1 MKERRSVAR
10 TAVVVAVLA
19 LAAGSAAAVWRSGAP
34 FALGQEVAAAA
45 RPGDVYMYAATTC
58 GWCRKA
64 ERWFGWHDVPYASCE
79 IDRDA
84 ACRAA
89 FRAHGGIGTPLFVV
103 RGERV
108 AGWQP
113 EAIAKALGR

>member
-1 MKERRSVAR
+1 MKARSKVAR
-10 TAVVVAVLA
+10 WALVGALAV
-19 LAAGSAAAVWRSGAP
+19 AAGSAAAVWRSAAP
-34 FALGQEVAAAA
+34 FELGRQVAAAA
-45 RPGDVYMYAATTC
+45 RPGDLYMYAATTC